1 MSWMDWG
8 DVRAKRG
15 SPATGKKHKASAGW
29 KEGGTVAKDAAIA
42 RKNHEKAMREQK
54 ERQRKAQAKEDAR
67 QRRLAAEREEKARRK
82 EVKRVA
88 KEARKRQP

>member
-15 SPATGKKHKASAGW
+15 STPTGKKRKASSGW
-29 KEGGTVAKDAAIA
+29 EDGAAVAKEASLAM
-42 RKNHEKAMREQK
+42 KNHERAMREQK

-67 QRRLAAEREEKARRK
+67 QRRLAAEREEKERRK
-82 EVKRVA
+82 QEKKKK
-88 KEARKRQP
+88 KER